1 MTKRIKVSE
10 RRQYPRLYRQ
20 FPLNL
25 AVNGYDFVTS
35 TQNVSCVGTYC
46 HIDKYVPAFTK
57 VMVKLSLPLPSKE
70 EIRTSDVECKG
81 VIVRT
86 EDVSTGGFNIAI
98 FFNGINDSQRSKI
111 SKYVSQYL
119 PSKSSES

>member
-1 MTKRIKVSE
+1 MIKRIKDSE

-20 FPLNL
+20 FPLNV

-57 VMVKLSLPLPSKE
+57 VMVKLSLPVPSKE

-111 SKYVSQYL
+111 SKYVSQFL
-119 PSKSSES
+119 PSKSPES

>member
-1 MTKRIKVSE
+1 MIKRIKDSE

-20 FPLNL
+20 LPLNV

-46 HIDKYVPAFTK
+46 HIDKYVPEFTK
-57 VMVKLSLPLPSKE
+57 VMVKLSLPLSSKE
-70 EIRTSDVECKG
+70 EVKTSDVECKG

-98 FFNGINDSQRSKI
+98 LFNGINDSERRKI
-111 SKYVSQYL
+111 SKYVSQFL
-119 PSKSSES
+119 PSKSTES